1 MQSSTKVRSS
11 QRNLLPPPSKY
22 KTPLYREKEGSRLI
36 PNAATCLPNYMAL
49 LSQNIVIFF
58 LAVQTSGIWNTEGCL
73 RNDLECI
80 LFTKATALNEN
91 YKVS

>member
-1 MQSSTKVRSS
+1 MQSSMMVRSS

-22 KTPLYREKEGSRLI
+22 KTPLYPEEEGSRLI
-36 PNAATCLPNYMAL
+36 PNAATYLPNYMAL

-58 LAVQTSGIWNTEGCL
+58 LAVQTSGIWSTGGSL

-80 LFTKATALNEN
+80 LFTKTKALNED
-91 YKVS
+91 